1 MPDFIHNIYFLI
13 LILEKEPVQ
22 SERDFFN
29 TKP

>member
-13 LILEKEPVQ
+13 LILEKESVQ

-29 TKP
+29 T